1 MRRRPTTG
9 ARRLANAVVDAARS
23 LPPLLRTGGAVLALG
38 LAADLAYHASGRAG
52 GHAAVI
58 SSGGLV
64 IHAIVG
70 VGAAISLVGLFVQ
83 ATTVTHRHRPEGDH

>member
-1 MRRRPTTG
+1 MTRLH
-9 ARRLANAVVDAARS
+9 RLAHAVADAVRS

-52 GHAAVI
+52 GHASAI
-58 SSGGLV
+58 SSAGLV

-70 VGAAISLVGLFVQ
+70 LGAAISLVGLFVQ